1 MIKELEKYKETIN
14 GILKIAN
21 NVFSELGPGFDETD
35 YQTALQIEFSK
46 SKDFESL
53 RETVVELFYKDQYLK
68 FGELDFL
75 ITPKPESKGY
85 PFPFFIETKVI
96 NDEVPKAA
104 PLDQIRR
111 YLMSL
116 PKNNSSLV
124 NNIEVAALLVFI
136 KDSKIIGGEPIE
148 KDGNTILKRKPAYP
162 GMPET
167 KVYIK
172 SYYYDSSDKTIKLI
186 DD

>member
-1 MIKELEKYKETIN
+1 
-14 GILKIAN
+14 
-21 NVFSELGPGFDETD
+21 
-35 YQTALQIEFSK
+35 
-46 SKDFESL
+46 
-53 RETVVELFYKDQYLK
+53 
-68 FGELDFL
+68 
-75 ITPKPESKGY
+75 
-85 PFPFFIETKVI
+85 
-96 NDEVPKAA
+96 
-104 PLDQIRR
+104 
-111 YLMSL
+111 MSL

-124 NNIEVAALLVFI
+124 NKIEVAALLVFI

-148 KDGNTILKRKPAYP
+148 KDGNKILKREPTYP